1 MTLIIV
7 YKIFVNSQQKTKTIA
22 PNLNRNNNNPLKII
36 PKIKNKQI
44 FNNNYLNSR
53 RYHYNNQRSHNNNLL
68 KIIPKN
74 KKNQNFN
81 NNNLNSR
88 KNHYNNQRSQKFSS

>member
-1 MTLIIV
+1 L
-7 YKIFVNSQQKTKTIA
+7 K
-22 PNLNRNNNNPLKII
+22 RNNNNPLNII

-53 RYHYNNQRSHNNNLL
+53 RYHYNNQRSHNNNPL

-81 NNNLNSR
+81 NYINSR
-88 KNHYNNQRSQKFSS
+88 RFHYNNQRSQKFSS

>member
-1 MTLIIV
+1 MT
-7 YKIFVNSQQKTKTIA
+7 KMIA

-53 RYHYNNQRSHNNNLL
+53 RYHYNNQRSHNNNPL

-81 NNNLNSR
+81 NYINSR
-88 KNHYNNQRSQKFSS
+88 RFHYNNQRSQKFSS

>member
-1 MTLIIV
+1 M
-7 YKIFVNSQQKTKTIA
+7 K
-22 PNLNRNNNNPLKII
+22 RNNNNPLNII

-53 RYHYNNQRSHNNNLL
+53 RYHYNNQRSHNNNPL

-81 NNNLNSR
+81 NYINSR
-88 KNHYNNQRSQKFSS
+88 RFHYNNQGSQKFSS

>member
-1 MTLIIV
+1 M
-7 YKIFVNSQQKTKTIA
+7 K
-22 PNLNRNNNNPLKII
+22 RNNYNPLNII

-53 RYHYNNQRSHNNNLL
+53 RYHYNNQRSHNNNPL

-81 NNNLNSR
+81 NYINSR
-88 KNHYNNQRSQKFSS
+88 RFHYNNQRSQKFSS

>member
-1 MTLIIV
+1 MT
-7 YKIFVNSQQKTKTIA
+7 KMIA

-44 FNNNYLNSR
+44 FNNYYLNSR

-74 KKNQNFN
+74 RKNQNFN
-81 NNNLNSR
+81 NNYLNSR
-88 KNHYNNQRSQKFSS
+88 RYHYNNQRSQKFSS

>member
-1 MTLIIV
+1 M
-7 YKIFVNSQQKTKTIA
+7 K
-22 PNLNRNNNNPLKII
+22 RNNNNPLNII

-53 RYHYNNQRSHNNNLL
+53 RYHYNNQRSHNNNPL

-81 NNNLNSR
+81 NYINSR
-88 KNHYNNQRSQKFSS
+88 RFHYNNQRSQKFSS